1 MSNLA
6 NYLAIAIGNT
16 RIKAVVFG
24 SDRQILEEY
33 AYTHKQLPILEA
45 KLADRDFENIAIASV
60 VPELITSWH
69 HLPQTQIIT
78 TSDVTLRGL
87 YATMGCDRA
96 LAAYGAGEI
105 YGYPVLVIDA
115 GTAIT
120 LTGIDADRTLIGGA
134 IVAGLRSQFLSLS
147 QNTAAL
153 PDVPIPET
161 LPHRWSLDTT
171 SSIQSGISHIF
182 LAGLQA
188 YINDWRS
195 QFPDSKVILTGGDG
209 EQLRLWGLDV
219 DGCDHYLVFWGI
231 WYCYANNKKFVI
243 TLRSSSDRFGY

>member
-1 MSNLA
+1 MNKH
-6 NYLAIAIGNT
+6 LAIAIGNT
-16 RIKAVVFG
+16 RIKSVVLS

-33 AYTHKQLPILEA
+33 AYTHDQLPILEA
-45 KLADRDFENIAIASV
+45 QLADRDFEHIEIASV
-60 VPELITSWH
+60 VPELLTSWH
-69 HLPQTQIIT
+69 ELPQTQIIKT
-78 TSDVTLRGL
+78 ADVPLHGL

-120 LTGIDADRTLIGGA
+120 LTGIDADKALVGGS
-134 IVAGLRSQFLSLS
+134 IVAGLRSQFSILH

-153 PDVPIPET
+153 PELNIPET
-161 LPHRWSLDTT
+161 LPNRWGLDTPI
-171 SSIQSGISHIF
+171 SIQAGIAHIF

-195 QFPDSKVILTGGDG
+195 QFLDSKVIITGGDG
-209 EQLRLWGLDV
+209 EHLVKWGLKV
-219 DGCDHYLVFWGI
+219 DIIDKNLIFWGL
-231 WYCYANNKKFVI
+231 WHCCEFQSKA
-243 TLRSSSDRFGY
+243 LSQ

>member
-24 SDRQILEEY
+24 SDRQIIEEY
-33 AYTHKQLPILEA
+33 AFTHDQLPILEA
-45 KLADRDFENIAIASV
+45 QLADRDFENIAIASV
-60 VPELITSWH
+60 VPELLTSWH
-69 HLPQTQIIT
+69 HLPQTKIIKT
-78 TSDVTLRGL
+78 ADVPLRGL

-120 LTGIDADRTLIGGA
+120 LTGIDENKALVGGA

-195 QFPDSKVILTGGDG
+195 QFPHCKVIVTGGDG
-209 EQLRLWGLDV
+209 DHLVKWGLQV
-219 DGCDHYLVFWGI
+219 DIIDKNLIFGGL
-231 WYCYANNKKFVI
+231 WYCREFQSKA
-243 TLRSSSDRFGY
+243 LSQ